1 MNKVTITRK
10 WRISSMK
17 NWKRMV
23 ALGMGL
29 AMLFLTACGT
39 TNEDAG
45 GGSEGNSTGSNEGGT
60 LIIGMDSD
68 LQTLDP
74 GNGYEVFGNMMYYAL
89 YDNLFKTY
97 EDSTPVPSI
106 AEDYELDEAQTTYT
120 FKLREDVKFSS
131 GNQLTSED
139 VAFSIN
145 RTKNLKGN
153 TSHHTTG
160 IVSIETPDDYTV
172 VITLNEPDA
181 SFLSKLANNSF
192 SILDSEV
199 VREHGGTD
207 AEDAATT
214 DTAQAWLDQNSAGS
228 GAYVLESW
236 TQNVEVVLNKNPE
249 YWGEVKND
257 KVICKEIPDVN
268 TQIQMLT
275 KGDIDIALS
284 IGADNSVQL
293 EGQEGVDLF
302 YAEGATITFLMMNQD
317 PEIGGPMSDP
327 RVQEAVR
334 AAINYEELL
343 QLSGENSILPL
354 NIVPDGFTG
363 ALQKD
368 AASSM
373 DLDKARALLAEA
385 GYPDGF
391 DVPFTVASFDT
402 EGMSWSTLGQKI
414 KDDLSKV
421 GINAEIATSE
431 VGVVIDSYREGKEQF
446 LLMHWHPD
454 YPDINNQLAFLP
466 GETVG
471 LRANWT
477 DTSNVALEEAKA
489 IVKTDADED
498 RRAAAAEELQELLG
512 ENMPYAFLVQ
522 HPKVVGYNTNIEGIH
537 YYEVQKINF
546 QDIAIK

>member
-1 MNKVTITRK
+1 
-10 WRISSMK
+10 MK
-17 NWKRMV
+17 NWKRIM

-29 AMLFLTACGT
+29 SMLFLTACGS
-39 TNEDAG
+39 TNQEAT
-45 GGSEGNSTGSNEGGT
+45 EGNGGEATQSASEGGT
-60 LIIGMDSD
+60 LIVGMASD

-74 GNGYEVFGNMMYYAL
+74 GNGYEIYGNMMYYAL
-89 YDNLFKTY
+89 YDNLFRAY
-97 EDSTPVPSI
+97 GDSKPVPSL
-106 AEDYELDEAQTTYT
+106 AESYELDEEQTTYT

-131 GNQLTSED
+131 GNPFTSAD

-145 RTKNLKGN
+145 RTRNLKGN
-153 TSHHTTG
+153 TSHHTSK

-172 VITLNEPDA
+172 VITLEEPDA
-181 SFLSKLANNSF
+181 SFLAKLANNSF
-192 SILDSEV
+192 AILDAEV
-199 VREHGGTD
+199 VRANGGTD

-236 TQNVEVVLNKNPE
+236 TPNVEVVLDRNTE

-257 KVICKEIPDVN
+257 RVICKEIPDVN
-268 TQIQMLT
+268 TQIQMLLM
-275 KGDIDIALS
+275 GDIDIALGV
-284 IGADNSVQL
+284 GADTAVQL
-293 EGQEGVDLF
+293 EGQDGVDLY
-302 YAEGATITFLMMNQD
+302 YAPGNTITFLMMNQD

-334 AAINYEELL
+334 YAINYEELL
-343 QLSGENSILPL
+343 QLTGDNSMLPM
-354 NIVPDGFTG
+354 NIVPDGFIG

-391 DVPFTVASFDT
+391 DVPFTVATFNT
-402 EGMSWSTLGQKI
+402 EGTSWTTLGQKI

-421 GINAEIATSE
+421 GINAEIITSE

-446 LLMHWHPD
+446 LLMHWSPD

-466 GETVG
+466 GNTVG

-477 DTSNVALEEAKA
+477 DTSNEALEAAKRTVMTEGDDS
-489 IVKTDADED
+489 I
-498 RRAAAAEELQELLG
+498 RAAAAEDLQRLLA
-512 ENMPYAFLVQ
+512 EEMPYAFLVQ
-522 HPKVVGYNTNIEGIH
+522 HPKVIGYSTNIEGIH

-546 QDIAIK
+546 QDIALK

>member
-1 MNKVTITRK
+1 
-10 WRISSMK
+10 MK
-17 NWKRMV
+17 NWKRIV
-23 ALGMGL
+23 ALGTGL
-29 AMLFLTACGT
+29 TMLFLTACGT
-39 TNEDAG
+39 TNQET
-45 GGSEGNSTGSNEGGT
+45 GGSDESASSTSSSEGGT
-60 LIIGMDSD
+60 LIVGMDSD

-74 GNGYEVFGNMMYYAL
+74 GNGYEVYGNMMYYAM
-89 YDNLFKTY
+89 YDNLFRVYK
-97 EDSTPVPSI
+97 DSTPVPSLV
-106 AEDYELDEAQTTYT
+106 EEHELDEEQTTYT
-120 FKLREDVKFSS
+120 FKLKEDVTFSS
-131 GNQLTSED
+131 GNPLTSAD

-153 TSHHTTG
+153 TSHHTSG

-172 VITLNEPDA
+172 VITLDKPDA
-181 SFLSKLANNSF
+181 SFLAKLANNSF
-192 SILDSEV
+192 SVLDSEV
-199 VREHGGTD
+199 VKEHGGTD

-228 GAYVLESW
+228 GPYVLDSW
-236 TQNVEVVLNKNPE
+236 TQNVEVVLNRNPE

-257 KVICKEIPDVN
+257 RVICKEIPDVN
-268 TQIQMLT
+268 TQIQMLLG
-275 KGDIDIALS
+275 GDIDIAL
-284 IGADNSVQL
+284 GVGMDNAVQL

-302 YAEGATITFLMMNQD
+302 YAQGNTITFLMMNQD
-317 PEIGGPMSDP
+317 PEIGGPMSNP
-327 RVQEAVR
+327 LVQEAVR

-343 QLSGENSILPL
+343 QLSGDNAILPL
-354 NIVPDGFTG
+354 NIAPEGFTG

-368 AASSM
+368 AATSM
-373 DLDKARALLAEA
+373 DLERAKELLAEA

-391 DVPFTVASFDT
+391 DVPFTVATFST
-402 EGMSWSTLGQKI
+402 EGMPWTTLGQKI

-421 GINAEIATSE
+421 GINAEIATGE

-466 GETVG
+466 GNTVG

-477 DTSNVALEEAKA
+477 DTSNEELEAAKQ
-489 IVKTDADED
+489 IVMTEADETI
-498 RRAAAAEELQELLG
+498 RAEASETVQKLLA

-522 HPKVVGYNTNIEGIH
+522 HPKVIGYSTNIEGIH

-546 QDIAIK
+546 QEIAIK